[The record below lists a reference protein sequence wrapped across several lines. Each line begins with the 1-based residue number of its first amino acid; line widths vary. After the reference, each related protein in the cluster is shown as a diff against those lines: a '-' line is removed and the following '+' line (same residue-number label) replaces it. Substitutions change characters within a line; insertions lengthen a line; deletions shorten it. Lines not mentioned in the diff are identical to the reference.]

1 MKRTLTALILFVSVL
16 YGYGQELSNYNEW
29 KIDTSI
35 LNNHYNGGT
44 YSFIKDHAQK
54 IDYPSGAQNL
64 CSQAIIL
71 FEFKVLKDT
80 IIFQFNNNS
89 ELGYEE
95 SIIKA
100 FNQNRQNWRNANN
113 KVFKLSIGFKI
124 DIGDTPNSG
133 INEDSVTFVITLFRN
148 VNDLIYNTDD
158 LYKDCLF
165 KSHDF
170 LLTKY
175 SDYKSRNIEDSVN
188 IFRQE
193 LIRRDPL
200 MKKIPT
206 KPHK

>member
-1 MKRTLTALILFVSVL
+1 MKTTITALILFVYLL
-16 YGYGQELSNYNEW
+16 YGYGQELSNYNDW
-29 KIDTSI
+29 KIDTSV

-54 IDYPSGAQNL
+54 IEYPYEAEKL
-64 CSQAIIL
+64 CSQAVVL

-113 KVFKLSIGFKI
+113 KVFKLSIGFKF
-124 DIGDTPNSG
+124 DGGDTPNSG
-133 INEDSVTFVITLFRN
+133 INKDSVMFMITLSRN
-148 VNDLIYNTDD
+148 VNDLIYHTDD
-158 LYKDCLF
+158 LYKECLF
-165 KSHDF
+165 KSNDF
-170 LLTKY
+170 LLNKY
-175 SDYKSRNIEDSVN
+175 RDYKSRNEEDSVN

-200 MKKIPT
+200 MHHINN
-206 KPHK
+206 HR

>member
-1 MKRTLTALILFVSVL
+1 MKTTITALIIFVLVL
-16 YGYGQELSNYNEW
+16 CGYSQKSSNYNDW
-29 KIDTSI
+29 KINTSV

-44 YSFIKDHAQK
+44 YSFIKDLAHK
-54 IDYPSGAQNL
+54 IEYPYEAEKL
-64 CSQAIIL
+64 CSQAVVL

-95 SIIKA
+95 SIVKA
-100 FNQNRQNWRNANN
+100 FNQNKQNWRNANN

-133 INEDSVTFVITLFRN
+133 INEDSVTFIITLFRN
-148 VNDLIYNTDD
+148 VNDLMYYTDD
-158 LYKDCLF
+158 LYKECLF
-165 KSHDF
+165 KSNDF

-175 SDYKSRNIEDSVN
+175 KDYKSRNIEDSVN

-200 MKKIPT
+200 MNHISN
-206 KPHK
+206 HR

>member
-1 MKRTLTALILFVSVL
+1 MKTTITALILFVYLL

-54 IDYPSGAQNL
+54 IDYPSEAQSL

-95 SIIKA
+95 SIIKI
-100 FNQNRQNWRNANN
+100 FNQNRQIWRNANN
-113 KVFKLSIGFKI
+113 KVFKLSIGFKF
-124 DIGDTPNSG
+124 DVGDTPNSG
-133 INEDSVTFVITLFRN
+133 INKDSVMFMITLSRN
-148 VNDLIYNTDD
+148 VNDLIYHTDD
-158 LYKDCLF
+158 LYKECLF
-165 KSHDF
+165 KSNDF
-170 LLTKY
+170 LLNKY
-175 SDYKSRNIEDSVN
+175 RDYKSRNIEDSVN

-200 MKKIPT
+200 MHHINN
-206 KPHK
+206 HR

>member
-1 MKRTLTALILFVSVL
+1 MKKTLTALILFVFILS
-16 YGYGQELSNYNEW
+16 GYGQELSNYNEW

-113 KVFKLSIGFKI
+113 KVFKLSIGFKF
-124 DIGDTPNSG
+124 DVGDTLNSG
-133 INEDSVTFVITLFRN
+133 INKDSVMFIITLLRD
-148 VNDLIYNTDD
+148 VNDIIYHTDD
-158 LYKDCLF
+158 IYKECLF
-165 KSHDF
+165 KSNNF
-170 LLTKY
+170 LLNKY
-175 SDYKSRNIEDSVN
+175 ADYKGRNIEDSAN

-200 MKKIPT
+200 MHHISN
-206 KPHK
+206 HR